1 MIAFEYIEVYEAVGM
16 GYVDRSVA
24 SAAEMLSGVVTWAA
38 VLCAALRGPEAGDCW
53 RATAV

>member
-16 GYVDRSVA
+16 GYVDWPVA
-24 SAAEMLSGVVTWAA
+24 PAAEMLSGVVAWAA
-38 VLCAALRGPEAGDCW
+38 VLRAALRGSKAGYCW